1 MSFATG
7 FFNSS
12 KNFLDTQAAY
22 ITNKRAKDRDFLMT
36 YGVQAVTGAKTKVN
50 NIVNIGMELENMG
63 LKPENINYIVE
74 TSGPA
79 GLESLYSR
87 VKGMTPSQLS
97 ASEFNNMV
105 EKADDYKSSGQ
116 TYQQNIERT
125 FGLYKNAAT
134 DDPAENEKASFW
146 SSFGFDPNASD
157 RALDEMYIDGY
168 SGRDIKRIMGTAP
181 SGMQAPLSV
190 DFSRLP
196 TQYSET
202 AYIRMAQYSNT
213 QSLAKAQSVLEGI
226 AFTGLELSKL
236 QAAGGP
242 ELENYKKLEAAIKA
256 EKFDV
261 IRSMIPSIGNDMLEY
276 DASTNGGLSKNPH
289 FNYQPGVKKFFFDAR
304 QKKEGGPEFMQSA
317 YLSLLVKYPEAIPLK
332 AFKSYD
338 TLADSKASGD
348 AFFILKGLP
357 TVSEFYKN
365 NRDPENPNPNL
376 LPQQAPTPTGQQPVT
391 TPEVIVQTLDN
402 DGRVE
407 NPLSSQMLDLDIA
420 DKVEDNP
427 ILSGWT
433 RLGDNA
439 VKDFDDNYN
448 AEFQK
453 RESNNALNPDGSFE
467 EAYDVAGTSLNE
479 MLETVNN
486 YLVADATGASD
497 AKRTE
502 LADQIAV
509 DMEAAP
515 EQVQLIMMDLI
526 DKLENSDFPA
536 ASPEI
541 SAGPSTLEQQ
551 RANNRVTGDK
561 IISNITSW
569 VKDFL
574 DGRDDS
580 NDFLV
585 HIPALAKLNSA
596 GVPPAQK
603 QYLQVDAE
611 TIELIKRVA
620 PELLIN
626 EDAFVEK
633 FNSPEQT
640 AANLQPHQIQDISL
654 NRNKKQLMDKLRELG
669 YEVD

>member
-50 NIVNIGMELENMG
+50 NIVNIGMELETMG
-63 LKPENINYIVE
+63 LKAENINYIVE

-97 ASEFNNMV
+97 ASEFNKMV

-213 QSLAKAQSVLEGI
+213 QSLAKAQTVLEGI
-226 AFTGLELSKL
+226 AKTGDQIAELQRKGGKPLADYNTL
-236 QAAGGP
+236 Q
-242 ELENYKKLEAAIKA
+242 AAIKA
-256 EKFDV
+256 EKYDV

-289 FNYQPGVKKFFFDAR
+289 FNYQPGVKQFFFDER
-304 QKKEGGPEFMQSA
+304 QKREGGPEFMQAS
-317 YLSLLVKYPEAIPLK
+317 YSSLLVKYPEAIPLK

-338 TLADSKASGD
+338 TLADAKASGD
-348 AFFILKGLP
+348 SFFILKGAP
-357 TVSEFYKN
+357 TVSDFYKN
-365 NRDPENPNPNL
+365 NRDPENPNPSL
-376 LPQQAPTPTGQQPVT
+376 RPTGQQPVS
-391 TPEVIVQTLDN
+391 TPEVIMQTLDE
-402 DGRVE
+402 DGRIE
-407 NPLSSQMLDLDIA
+407 KPLSSQMLDLNIA

-453 RESNNALNPDGSFE
+453 REASNTVNPDGSFE
-467 EAYDVAGTSLNE
+467 EAYDVAGTSLND

-497 AKRTE
+497 AKRKE
-502 LADQIAV
+502 LADKIAV
-509 DMEAAP
+509 DIEAAP
-515 EQVQLIMMDLI
+515 EQVQTIMMDLI
-526 DKLENSDFPA
+526 DKLENSEFPA

-541 SAGPSTLEQQ
+541 SAGPKSMQDQ
-551 RANNRVTGDK
+551 RDNNKETGDR
-561 IISNITSW
+561 IISNITGW
-569 VKDFL
+569 VKDAFA
-574 DGRDDS
+574 GRDDS

-611 TIELIKRVA
+611 TIELLKRVA
-620 PELLIN
+620 PELLSN
-626 EDAFVEK
+626 TDAFVEK

-640 AANLQPHQIQDISL
+640 AANLQPYQIQDTSL
-654 NRNKKQLMDKLRELG
+654 NRNKRQLMDKLRELG

>member
-63 LKPENINYIVE
+63 LKAENINYIVE

-97 ASEFNNMV
+97 ASEFNKMV

-213 QSLAKAQSVLEGI
+213 QSLAKAQTVLDGI
-226 AFTGLELSKL
+226 AKTGDQIAELQRKGGKPLADYNTL
-236 QAAGGP
+236 Q
-242 ELENYKKLEAAIKA
+242 AAIKA
-256 EKFDV
+256 EKYDV

-289 FNYQPGVKKFFFDAR
+289 FNYQPGVKQFFFDER
-304 QKKEGGPEFMQSA
+304 QKREGGPEFMQAS
-317 YLSLLVKYPEAIPLK
+317 YSSLLTRYPEAIPLK

-338 TLADSKASGD
+338 TLADAKASGD
-348 AFFILKGLP
+348 SFFILKGAP
-357 TVSEFYKN
+357 TVSDFYKN
-365 NRDPENPNPNL
+365 NRDPENPNPSL
-376 LPQQAPTPTGQQPVT
+376 RPTGQQPVS
-391 TPEVIVQTLDN
+391 TPEVIMQTLDE

-407 NPLSSQMLDLDIA
+407 KPLSSQMLDLDIA

-439 VKDFDDNYN
+439 VKAFDDNYN

-453 RESNNALNPDGSFE
+453 REASNTMNPDGSFE
-467 EAYDVAGTSLNE
+467 EAYDVAGTSLND

-497 AKRTE
+497 AKRKE
-502 LADQIAV
+502 LADKIAV
-509 DMEAAP
+509 DIEAAP
-515 EQVQLIMMDLI
+515 EQVQTIMMDLI
-526 DKLENSDFPA
+526 DKLENSEFPA

-541 SAGPSTLEQQ
+541 SAGPKSMQDQ
-551 RANNRVTGDK
+551 RDNNKETGDR
-561 IISNITSW
+561 IISNITGW
-569 VKDFL
+569 VKDAFA
-574 DGRDDS
+574 GRDDS

-611 TIELIKRVA
+611 TIELLKRVA
-620 PELLIN
+620 PELLVN
-626 EDAFVEK
+626 DGAFVEK

-640 AANLQPHQIQDISL
+640 AANLQPHQIQDTSL
-654 NRNKKQLMDKLRELG
+654 NRNKRQLMDKLRELG

>member
-7 FFNSS
+7 FFNAS
-12 KNFLDTQAAY
+12 KDFLDTQAAY
-22 ITNKRAKDRDFLMT
+22 ITTKRAKDRDFLMT
-36 YGVQAVTGAKTKVN
+36 YGVQAVTSAKTKAN
-50 NIVNIGMELENMG
+50 KIINIGMELEGMG
-63 LKPENINYIVE
+63 LKPENINYLVE

-97 ASEFNNMV
+97 ATAFNDMV

-116 TYQQNIERT
+116 TYQQTLERT
-125 FGLYKNAAT
+125 FGLYKNAVT

-157 RALDEMYIDGY
+157 KALDEMYIDGY
-168 SGRDIKRIMGTAP
+168 TGRDIKRIMGTAP
-181 SGMQAPLSV
+181 SSMQAPLSV

-196 TQYSET
+196 TIYSEQ
-202 AYIRMAQYSNT
+202 AYIRMAQYSND
-213 QSLAKAQSVLEGI
+213 QALERAKTALDGI
-226 AFTGLELSKL
+226 AKTGTEISKL
-236 QAAGGP
+236 QTAGGP
-242 ELENYKKLEAAIKA
+242 ELERFNTLQAAIKA
-256 EKFDV
+256 EKYDV
-261 IRSMIPSIGNDMLEY
+261 IRSMVPSIGTDMLAY

-304 QKKEGGPEFMQSA
+304 QKREGGPEFLQAS
-317 YLSLLVKYPEAIPLK
+317 YESLLVKYPEAIPLK

-338 TLADSKASGD
+338 TEADANASGD
-348 AFFILKGLP
+348 AFFILNNVLR
-357 TVSEFYKN
+357 VSDFYKN
-365 NRDPENPNPNL
+365 NREPESIGANTL
-376 LPQQAPTPTGQQPVT
+376 SPTGEAPIS
-391 TPEVIVQTLDN
+391 PPDPIIMQTLDD

-420 DKVEDNP
+420 DGDEDNP

-439 VKDFDDNYN
+439 VKAFDDDYN
-448 AEFQK
+448 ATFQQMQ
-453 RESNNALNPDGSFE
+453 ESGTLNPDGSFE
-467 EAYDVAGTSLNE
+467 ESYDVAGTSLND

-486 YLVADATGASD
+486 YLVADATGAD
-497 AKRTE
+497 EAKRTE
-502 LADQIAV
+502 LADQISIEI
-509 DMEAAP
+509 EAAP

-526 DKLENSDFPA
+526 DKLENSEFPA
-536 ASPEI
+536 I
-541 SAGPSTLEQQ
+541 STEPKTMEDQ
-551 RANNRVTGDK
+551 RANNKVTGDK
-561 IISNITSW
+561 IISNITGW
-569 VKDFL
+569 VKDFF

-580 NDFLV
+580 NDFLI

-620 PELLIN
+620 PELLSN
-626 EDAFVEK
+626 NDAFVEK
-633 FNSPEQT
+633 FNSPEQA
-640 AANLQPHQIQDISL
+640 AANLQPYQIQSTSL
-654 NRNKKQLMDKLRELG
+654 NRNKRQLMDKLRELG

>member
-1 MSFATG
+1 
-7 FFNSS
+7 
-12 KNFLDTQAAY
+12 
-22 ITNKRAKDRDFLMT
+22 
-36 YGVQAVTGAKTKVN
+36 
-50 NIVNIGMELENMG
+50 
-63 LKPENINYIVE
+63 
-74 TSGPA
+74 
-79 GLESLYSR
+79 
-87 VKGMTPSQLS
+87 
-97 ASEFNNMV
+97 
-105 EKADDYKSSGQ
+105 
-116 TYQQNIERT
+116 
-125 FGLYKNAAT
+125 
-134 DDPAENEKASFW
+134 
-146 SSFGFDPNASD
+146 
-157 RALDEMYIDGY
+157 
-168 SGRDIKRIMGTAP
+168 
-181 SGMQAPLSV
+181 
-190 DFSRLP
+190 
-196 TQYSET
+196 
-202 AYIRMAQYSNT
+202 
-213 QSLAKAQSVLEGI
+213 
-226 AFTGLELSKL
+226 
-236 QAAGGP
+236 
-242 ELENYKKLEAAIKA
+242 
-256 EKFDV
+256 
-261 IRSMIPSIGNDMLEY
+261 MLEY

>member
-50 NIVNIGMELENMG
+50 NIINIGMELEGMG
-63 LKPENINYIVE
+63 LKPENINYLVE

-97 ASEFNNMV
+97 ASEFNKMV

-213 QSLAKAQSVLEGI
+213 QSLAKAQTVLDGI
-226 AFTGLELSKL
+226 AKTGNELSALEL
-236 QAAGGP
+236 AGGP
-242 ELENYKKLEAAIKA
+242 ELVAYKKLQAAIKA
-256 EKFDV
+256 EKYDV

-289 FNYQPGVKKFFFDAR
+289 FNYQPGVKQFFFDER
-304 QKKEGGPEFMQSA
+304 QKREGGPEFMQAAYSA
-317 YLSLLVKYPEAIPLK
+317 LLTRYPEAIPLK

-338 TLADSKASGD
+338 TRADAAASGD
-348 AFFILKGLP
+348 SFFILNGAP
-357 TVSEFYKN
+357 SVSDFYKN
-365 NRDPENPNPNL
+365 NRDPESPNSSL
-376 LPQQAPTPTGQQPVT
+376 RPTGQQPVS
-391 TPEVIVQTLDN
+391 TPEVIMQTLDE

-407 NPLSSQMLDLDIA
+407 KPLSSQMLDLDIA

-439 VKDFDDNYN
+439 VKAFDDNYN

-453 RESNNALNPDGSFE
+453 REASNTVNPDGSFE
-467 EAYDVAGTSLNE
+467 EAYDVAGTSLND

-497 AKRTE
+497 AKRKE
-502 LADQIAV
+502 LADKIAV
-509 DMEAAP
+509 DIEAAP
-515 EQVQLIMMDLI
+515 EQVQTIMMDLI
-526 DKLENSDFPA
+526 DKLENSEFPA

-541 SAGPSTLEQQ
+541 SAGPKSMQDQ
-551 RANNRVTGDK
+551 RDNNKETGDR
-561 IISNITSW
+561 IISNITGW
-569 VKDFL
+569 VKDAFA
-574 DGRDDS
+574 GRDDS

-611 TIELIKRVA
+611 TIELLKRVA
-620 PELLIN
+620 PELFSN
-626 EDAFVEK
+626 TDAFVEK

-640 AANLQPHQIQDISL
+640 AANLQPYQIQDTSL
-654 NRNKKQLMDKLRELG
+654 NRNKRQLMDKLRELG

>member
-63 LKPENINYIVE
+63 LKAENINYIVE

-97 ASEFNNMV
+97 ASEFNKMV

-213 QSLAKAQSVLEGI
+213 QSLAKAQTVLDGI
-226 AFTGLELSKL
+226 AKTGDQIAELQRKGGQPLADYNTL
-236 QAAGGP
+236 Q
-242 ELENYKKLEAAIKA
+242 AAIKA
-256 EKFDV
+256 EKYDV

-289 FNYQPGVKKFFFDAR
+289 FNYQPGVKQFFFDER
-304 QKKEGGPEFMQSA
+304 QKREGGPEFMQAS
-317 YLSLLVKYPEAIPLK
+317 YSSLLTRYPEAIPLK

-338 TLADSKASGD
+338 TLADAKASGD
-348 AFFILKGLP
+348 SFFILKGAP
-357 TVSEFYKN
+357 TVSDFYKN
-365 NRDPENPNPNL
+365 NRDPENPNPSL
-376 LPQQAPTPTGQQPVT
+376 RPTGEQPVS
-391 TPEVIVQTLDN
+391 TPEVTMQTLDD

-407 NPLSSQMLDLDIA
+407 KPLSSQMLDLNIA

-453 RESNNALNPDGSFE
+453 REASNTVNPDGSFE
-467 EAYDVAGTSLNE
+467 EAYDVAGTSLND

-497 AKRTE
+497 AKRKE
-502 LADQIAV
+502 LADKIAV
-509 DMEAAP
+509 DIEAAP
-515 EQVQLIMMDLI
+515 EQVQTIMMDLI
-526 DKLENSDFPA
+526 DKLENSEFPA

-541 SAGPSTLEQQ
+541 SAGPKSMQDQ
-551 RANNRVTGDK
+551 RDNNKETGDR
-561 IISNITSW
+561 IISNITGW
-569 VKDFL
+569 VKDAFA
-574 DGRDDS
+574 GRDDS

-611 TIELIKRVA
+611 TIELLKRVA
-620 PELLIN
+620 PELFSN
-626 EDAFVEK
+626 TDAFVEK

-640 AANLQPHQIQDISL
+640 AANLQPYQIQDTSL
-654 NRNKKQLMDKLRELG
+654 NRNKRQLMDKLRELG

>member
-50 NIVNIGMELENMG
+50 NIINIGMELEGMG
-63 LKPENINYIVE
+63 LKPENINYLVE

-79 GLESLYSR
+79 GLESLYAR

-97 ASEFNNMV
+97 ASEFNKMV

-181 SGMQAPLSV
+181 SSMQAPLSV

-213 QSLAKAQSVLEGI
+213 QSLAKAQTVLEGI
-226 AFTGLELSKL
+226 AKTGDQIAELQRKGGQPLADYNTL
-236 QAAGGP
+236 Q
-242 ELENYKKLEAAIKA
+242 AAIKA
-256 EKFDV
+256 EKYDV

-289 FNYQPGVKKFFFDAR
+289 FNYQPGVKQFFFDER
-304 QKKEGGPEFMQSA
+304 QKREGGPEFMQAS
-317 YLSLLVKYPEAIPLK
+317 YSSLLVKYPEAIPLK

-338 TLADSKASGD
+338 TLADAKASKD
-348 AFFILKGLP
+348 NFFILKGVLR
-357 TVSEFYKN
+357 VSDFYKN
-365 NRDPENPNPNL
+365 NRDPESPNPSL
-376 LPQQAPTPTGQQPVT
+376 KSTGQQPVT
-391 TPEVIVQTLDN
+391 TPEVTVQTLDE

-407 NPLSSQMLDLDIA
+407 KPLSSQMLDLNIA

-448 AEFQK
+448 VEFQK
-453 RESNNALNPDGSFE
+453 REASNTINPDGSFE
-467 EAYDVAGTSLNE
+467 EAYDVAGTSLND

-526 DKLENSDFPA
+526 DKLENSEFPA

-541 SAGPSTLEQQ
+541 SAGPKSMQDQ
-551 RANNRVTGDK
+551 RDNNKETGDR
-561 IISNITSW
+561 IISNITGW
-569 VKDFL
+569 VKDAFA
-574 DGRDDS
+574 GRDDS

-611 TIELIKRVA
+611 TIELLKRVA

-640 AANLQPHQIQDISL
+640 AANLQPYQIQDTSL
-654 NRNKKQLMDKLRELG
+654 NRNKRQLMDKLRELG

>member
-50 NIVNIGMELENMG
+50 NIINIGMELEGMG
-63 LKPENINYIVE
+63 LKPENINYLVE

-97 ASEFNNMV
+97 ASEFNKMV

-213 QSLAKAQSVLEGI
+213 QALAKAQTVLDGI
-226 AFTGLELSKL
+226 AKTGLE
-236 QAAGGP
+236 QAALNP
-242 ELENYKKLEAAIKA
+242 EQRKGFLDLQAAIKA
-256 EKFDV
+256 EKYDV

-289 FNYQPGVKKFFFDAR
+289 FNYQPGVKQFFFDER
-304 QKKEGGPEFMQSA
+304 QKREGGPEFMQAAYSA
-317 YLSLLVKYPEAIPLK
+317 LLTRYPEAIPLK

-338 TLADSKASGD
+338 TLADAKASGD
-348 AFFILKGLP
+348 SFFILKGAP
-357 TVSEFYKN
+357 TVSDFYKN
-365 NRDPENPNPNL
+365 NRDPENPNPSL
-376 LPQQAPTPTGQQPVT
+376 RPTGQQPVS
-391 TPEVIVQTLDN
+391 TPEVIMQTLDE
-402 DGRVE
+402 DGRIE
-407 NPLSSQMLDLDIA
+407 KPLSSQMLDLNIA

-453 RESNNALNPDGSFE
+453 REASNTVNPDGSFE
-467 EAYDVAGTSLNE
+467 EAYDVAGTSLND

-497 AKRTE
+497 AKRKE
-502 LADQIAV
+502 LADKIAV
-509 DMEAAP
+509 DIEAAP
-515 EQVQLIMMDLI
+515 EQVQTIMMDLI
-526 DKLENSDFPA
+526 DKLENSEFPA

-541 SAGPSTLEQQ
+541 SAGPKSMQDQ
-551 RANNRVTGDK
+551 RDNNKETGDR
-561 IISNITSW
+561 IISNITGW
-569 VKDFL
+569 VKDFFA
-574 DGRDDS
+574 GRDDS

-585 HIPALAKLNSA
+585 HIPALAALNSA
-596 GVPPAQK
+596 GVPPASK

-611 TIELIKRVA
+611 TIELLKRVA
-620 PELLIN
+620 PELFSN
-626 EDAFVEK
+626 TDAFVEK

-640 AANLQPHQIQDISL
+640 AANLQPYQIQDTSL
-654 NRNKKQLMDKLRELG
+654 NRNKRQLMDKLRELG